1 MTAQGGPWRR
11 TPEGVIVS
19 CRLTP
24 KGGRDAIDGI
34 ARLSDGTVV
43 LLARV
48 RSAPQDGE
56 ANEALCALLADRLG
70 APASRARLVAVAK
83 SRLKQVAISGDPA
96 TLISRLEALAGS
108 CE

>member
-1 MTAQGGPWRR
+1 MTAQGGPWRT

-34 ARLSDGTVV
+34 ARLSDGTAV
-43 LLARV
+43 LIARV
-48 RSAPQDGE
+48 RSAPQRGE

-70 APASRARLVAVAK
+70 APASRARLVAGTK